1 MRVLLLNV
9 PSRTVNEKFPPLG
22 LLYVAGIVGRA
33 GHEARIHDLYFHDL
47 HLRRL
52 DDLDRLV
59 DEYQP
64 DLIGFGGIASSY
76 GKTRILSDHLRQ
88 RYPHILQM
96 AGGSLASVYEFL
108 LAKTAVDIVFHGE
121 TEQTLPVFLE
131 RVARNEAWT
140 GIPGTSHRSDNA
152 ITRNPPAPQVED
164 LDSIPIP
171 PYHLLNLPDYFNT
184 TWDSVGGLLD
194 DLEPHQRDAIRNRAA
209 GKDRLH
215 YLVTSRGCTNRCSFC
230 YRHMKGYRQ
239 HSVGYV
245 VRHLRLLMDT
255 YGLRAFSFSDELF
268 NHDRDWVLEFCD
280 AVAGLDIVYLIG
292 GARINRMDPELLD
305 RLRESGCIGI
315 AYGQESGSDAILSE
329 FRKGVTAGENRAMT
343 LATHD
348 HGIPCP
354 VQLVI
359 GSPSETEETIRET
372 LRFLLDVKAKTASV
386 NYLIALPETP
396 IWEEALRRIPNP
408 EAYLDEVAQHGG
420 APLVN
425 LTRVPDR
432 IWRSWAFLLKTEMR
446 LAAIRREKGVV
457 RYLLALPV
465 FRALEAGYRFIP
477 GRVVKFLREARD
489 RPTTGGS

>member
-9 PSRTVNEKFPPLG
+9 PSRTVNERFPPLG

-33 GHEARIHDLYFHDL
+33 GHEARIHDLYFHDI
-47 HLRRL
+47 HLRSL

-59 DEYQP
+59 GEYRP

-76 GKTRILSDHLRQ
+76 GKTRILSNHLRQ
-88 RYPHILQM
+88 KYPRILQM
-96 AGGSLASVYEFL
+96 AGGSLASVYEYL

-121 TEQTLPVFLE
+121 TEQTMPVFLD
-131 RVARNEAWT
+131 RIAKGEAWS
-140 GIPGTSHRSDNA
+140 GIPGTSHRSGDGM
-152 ITRNPPAPQVED
+152 TRNPPAPQIED
-164 LDSIPIP
+164 LDTIPIP
-171 PYHLLNLPDYFNT
+171 PYHLVNLQDYLCNT
-184 TWDSVGGLLD
+184 RDSIGGLLD
-194 DLEPHQRDAIRNRAA
+194 DLAPPRRDAILKRAE
-209 GKDRLH
+209 GKDRL
-215 YLVTSRGCTNRCSFC
+215 LFIIASRGCTNRCSFC

-245 VRHLRLLMDT
+245 VKHLRHLMDT

-268 NHDRDWVLEFCD
+268 NHDRNWVLAFCD

-315 AYGQESGSDAILSE
+315 AYGQESGSDTILRE

-343 LATHD
+343 LATHE

-372 LRFLLDVKAKTASV
+372 LRFLLDVKARTASV

-396 IWEEALRRIPNP
+396 IWAEALTRIPDP

-432 IWRSWAFLLKTEMR
+432 IWRSWAFMLKTEMR
-446 LAAIRREKGVV
+446 LAAVRREKGLA
-457 RYLLALPV
+457 RYLLALPF
-465 FRALEAGYRFIP
+465 FRALETGYRFVP
-477 GRVVKFLREARD
+477 GRIIRILREIRD
-489 RPTTGGS
+489 RPAGTE